1 MPIVIRNRSRF
12 SRFLSYASSYS
23 IQDLVDDDS
32 LEIPDETFD
41 LHERQ
46 EKRRKISGGGKE
58 DGHDK
63 AWVNVEQENNKYSV
77 ANSGS
82 GGMLKADGG
91 GNPYHAANGQFA
103 SAGNSVIATGVKAEK
118 MLAAKIQ
125 SGNLSTK
132 LDVGKQSKHV
142 KGSAAYNKSVK
153 SGIYPRYTTNTNQ
166 ELQKIINN
174 CNGTVLVRK
183 NGSIVRIGKDSSFK
197 GVCVNSTIG
206 AGTPTTRFTIHH
218 SKTGAHIVPAHP

>member
-1 MPIVIRNRSRF
+1 
-12 SRFLSYASSYS
+12 
-23 IQDLVDDDS
+23 
-32 LEIPDETFD
+32 
-41 LHERQ
+41 
-46 EKRRKISGGGKE
+46 
-58 DGHDK
+58 
-63 AWVNVEQENNKYSV
+63 
-77 ANSGS
+77 
-82 GGMLKADGG
+82 MLKADGG

-153 SGIYPRYTTNTNQ
+153 SGIYPSYTTNTNQ
-166 ELQKIINN
+166 KLQKIINN

-197 GVCVNSTIG
+197 GVCVNSTMG